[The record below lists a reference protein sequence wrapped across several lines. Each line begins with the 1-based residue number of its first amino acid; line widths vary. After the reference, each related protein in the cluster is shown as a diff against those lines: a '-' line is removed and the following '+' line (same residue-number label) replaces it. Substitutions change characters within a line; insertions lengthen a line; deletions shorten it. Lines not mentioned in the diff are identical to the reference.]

1 MQLKTILNHVQK
13 HKSFVYDEAR
23 FVQDGDRQQ
32 IEVTIRSRKNG
43 QPLCGEC
50 RQPGAC
56 YGRLEPRRY
65 EFVPLWGIAVF
76 FTYAR
81 RRVKCPVCGVKAEW
95 VPWAEGKQTLTKTY
109 QRFWEYRSVGWAE
122 KFFHEWCTRAMRS
135 RLEPMKKVA
144 RSLRNHHAEILNRFR
159 ANGTILAGIV
169 EGRNNKVKL
178 STRKSY
184 GVRT

>member
-23 FVQDGDRQQ
+23 FVQDGHGQR
-32 IEVTIRSRKNG
+32 IEVAIRSRKNG

-76 FTYAR
+76 FVYAR
-81 RRVKCPVCGVKAEW
+81 CPGPA
-95 VPWAEGKQTLTKTY
+95 TLMLT
-109 QRFWEYRSVGWAE
+109 
-122 KFFHEWCTRAMRS
+122 
-135 RLEPMKKVA
+135 VA
-144 RSLRNHHAEILNRFR
+144 Q
-159 ANGTILAGIV
+159 
-169 EGRNNKVKL
+169 
-178 STRKSY
+178 
-184 GVRT
+184 